1 MSAVSMA
8 VGATVAGKKLGQK
21 YSPTSVRASGPFKK
35 TISQQNKA
43 AMSAKNKATGAKTKQ
58 KLPPKAMMGFKGW

>member
-1 MSAVSMA
+1 MA

-43 AMSAKNKATGAKTKQ
+43 AAKATGAKQ